1 MKVQIRT
8 RNQITIPEKVLKE
21 LGIKQGD
28 DLLVEIKDG
37 AMTLIPAIS
46 IPRDEAYLFTPQWQ
60 KALRQAEKELRD
72 GEYYEAESV
81 KEMFRILN
89 SENGDN

>member
-1 MKVQIRT
+1 MKIQIRT

-37 AMTLIPAIS
+37 SLNLIPAIS

-60 KALRQAEKELRD
+60 KALRQAEKELATGD
-72 GEYYEAESV
+72 YKVFDNLEDLL
-81 KEMFRILN
+81 KDLN
-89 SENGDN
+89 S

>member
-37 AMTLIPAIS
+37 SLTLIPAIS

-60 KALRQAEKELRD
+60 KALRQAEKEL
-72 GEYYEAESV
+72 
-81 KEMFRILN
+81 KEGDYKVFDNLKDLLEDLN
-89 SENGDN
+89 SK